1 MGNCMDNVYEMS
13 MLLDFYGQLLT
24 DRQYEMLD
32 LHCNNDY
39 SLGEI
44 AQQLN
49 ISRQGV
55 YDNIKRSK
63 AILNE
68 MEEKLGLVKK
78 FSRQRKKAEEVL
90 EILKNINIE
99 VLDEKDKMNIV
110 RVKEGIE
117 YIINS
122 I

>member
-1 MGNCMDNVYEMS
+1 MDNVYEIS

-44 AQQLN
+44 AEQLN

-78 FSRQRKKAEEVL
+78 FSRQRNKAEEVL
-90 EILKNINIE
+90 EILNGINTEKLEDTDKRNIE
-99 VLDEKDKMNIV
+99 
-110 RVKEGIE
+110 RVKDGIE